1 MPPAQR
7 DPGSPSCCVLTIL
20 PRSFDKIV
28 EAYEELAGTVL
39 LTLHAE
45 VRCRIIHS
53 LSISLSPATAP
64 YVLPPDQEIKE
75 PDPEILSLNSEL
87 VAYDETLVRFLRRD
101 AEIAFVRTGL
111 GLLVNSYLVA
121 NALKTQPMNQ
131 RGCERI
137 QLNILVL
144 QQNLKNVEAG
154 VDLTRAA
161 DYFSLFTQGPDGI
174 VERAKRDAAASKGEG
189 GEGHGGPKFSYDE
202 LKALMELCYSE
213 QLANP
218 ERGIAAAAKRQM
230 GEKVLALS
238 EYMWQS

>member
-1 MPPAQR
+1 MPK
-7 DPGSPSCCVLTIL
+7 DLDCLVLTIL

-53 LSISLSPATAP
+53 LSVSLSPATAP

-75 PDPEILSLNSEL
+75 PDTEILSLNSEL

-111 GLLVNSYLVA
+111 GRLVNSYLVA

-161 DYFSLFTQGPDGI
+161 DYFALFAQGPDGI
-174 VERAKRDAAASKGEG
+174 VERAKRDAAAPKDEDVEG
-189 GEGHGGPKFSYDE
+189 SSPRFSYDE
-202 LKALMELCYSE
+202 FKALTELCYSE

>member
-1 MPPAQR
+1 M
-7 DPGSPSCCVLTIL
+7 
-20 PRSFDKIV
+20 
-28 EAYEELAGTVL
+28 
-39 LTLHAE
+39 
-45 VRCRIIHS
+45 RCRIIHS

-111 GLLVNSYLVA
+111 GLLVNSYLVS

-154 VDLTRAA
+154 VNLTRAA
-161 DYFSLFTQGPDGI
+161 DYFSLFAQGPDGI
-174 VERAKRDAAASKGEG
+174 VERAKRDAAAQKDEG
-189 GEGHGGPKFSYDE
+189 GEAPKFSYDE